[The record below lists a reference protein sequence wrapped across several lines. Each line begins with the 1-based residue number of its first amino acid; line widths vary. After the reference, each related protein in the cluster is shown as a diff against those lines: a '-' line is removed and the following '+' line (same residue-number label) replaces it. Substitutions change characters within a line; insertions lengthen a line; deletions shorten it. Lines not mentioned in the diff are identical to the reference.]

1 MGDYYKKAND
11 QILDLVELV
20 KTKLTKLEKLT
31 ISPLIVQG
39 VHERDIV
46 GKIDNLGIM
55 NT

>member
-1 MGDYYKKAND
+1 MGGYYKKANG

-39 VHERDIV
+39 VNERDIV
-46 GKIDNLGIM
+46 GKIDILGIM